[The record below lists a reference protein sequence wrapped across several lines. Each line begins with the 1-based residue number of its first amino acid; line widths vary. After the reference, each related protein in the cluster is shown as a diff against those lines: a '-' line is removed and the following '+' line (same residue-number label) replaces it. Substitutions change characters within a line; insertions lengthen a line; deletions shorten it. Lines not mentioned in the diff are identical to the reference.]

1 MAFHVSGFKKL
12 MHGEG
17 ALKNTV
23 LTALAEMI
31 GTSMLVFLGCMGCVG
46 SLGVV
51 PSHFQIALTFGQAV
65 MIVIQVGDS
74 LVEMLINPAKRFSN
88 TNSFYE

>member
-31 GTSMLVFLGCMGCVG
+31 GTSMLVFLGCMGCIG
-46 SLGVV
+46 SLGVI
-51 PSHFQIALTFGQAV
+51 PSHLQIALTFGLAV
-65 MIVIQVGDS
+65 MIVIQVGNTRFS
-74 LVEMLINPAKRFSN
+74 CRNVKNKRVSN